1 MKVLVISDLH
11 GSDWGV
17 RQIHSWI
24 DELQPE
30 LLLACGDITHFGPIS
45 FAKDFFEGLDLRT
58 LAIPGNCDPVAI
70 LPVLDELGVNLHE
83 RVVKVGDETFMG
95 FGGSNPTPFDTPFE
109 VPDDKI
115 YESLSPLMIKDAV
128 LVTHAPP
135 HRTLDGT
142 TYSGHLGSIS
152 IARIVGEF
160 EPKLSVF
167 GHIHEAR
174 GFQPGRPAYLNSG
187 SAREGYG
194 ALLEIGESVDAMLLG

>member
-1 MKVLVISDLH
+1 MKVLAISDLH

-17 RQIHSWI
+17 KQIHTWI

-30 LLLACGDITHFGPIS
+30 LLLVCGDTTHFGPIS

-58 LAIPGNCDPVAI
+58 LAIPGNCDPLDI

-83 RVVKVGDETFMG
+83 KSAEVGDETFIG
-95 FGGSNPTPFDTPFE
+95 FGGSNPTPFDTLFE
-109 VPDDKI
+109 VSDDKI
-115 YESLSPLMIKDAV
+115 YESISPLMVKDSV

-135 HRTLDGT
+135 HGTLDGT
-142 TYSGHLGSIS
+142 TYSGHFGSKS
-152 IARIVGEF
+152 LTRIIEEF
-160 EPKLSVF
+160 HPKLSVF

-174 GFQPGRPAYLNSG
+174 GFIPGRPAYLNPG

-194 ALLEIGESVDAMLLG
+194 ALVEIGESIDAMLLG